1 MKALVRKAMLDNED
15 FVKKIQE
22 TQKYA
27 RDNKKKLDQKYVL
40 ELEFNKILADQKV
53 KELKSLLRNKDLDR
67 ARRLIL
73 EIDLNRAKKQATEA
87 NAILNNYLNTGDE
100 KLSRFRSAFSS
111 IWKSI
116 LSVGQSIGLGFAAL
130 VKTGIDKAISF
141 IGRIRNMAINF
152 ESDFAGVKKT
162 IESTAGGFQWLKKEL
177 KDLTTEIPLSF
188 EEISKIAELWW
199 QLGIAKKD
207 IKEFTKVVANLRTST
222 NLSTEAAA
230 TSLARIANVF
240 QLSSKEYEKLGN
252 VIVQLGN
259 NFATTESEIVD
270 FSTYLMAS
278 ARTAGFTADE
288 VFAIGATLS
297 SVGIKAEAG
306 GSAFSK
312 AISVINTAV
321 ATGDKTVKDF
331 ARVAGMSAEEF
342 AKQWR
347 EKPAEA
353 FTKFVEWL
361 GNEWALAIPIIQ
373 DLLGK
378 NIRLQNGMLATA
390 NAGNLLRQSLEMAH
404 EEYTNGN
411 ALQTEAD
418 KRYETARSEIQ
429 MLDNELDNMSETLGK
444 KTIPAMVWW
453 KKVLVEVHGWINNLF
468 GATDVFS
475 EYLGE
480 LTDMITE
487 NQDEMKKLSEQYK
500 NGEIS
505 KDDYINWLKKLQHE
519 QNNLRSSYD
528 KEIEALKNEEDA
540 MKKSQEWLKRAT
552 EEKKKYLEK
561 IEELKIKLDEERE
574 KYGENLQGLWTLS
587 WQYKATQWL
596 LDRSIDL
603 EKKYTDEIVS
613 NTVKQQERIRW
624 LRDVEKMNKKATD
637 AQERH
642 NIQLQN
648 FNAIKIDDSTTRSEF
663 DKSKNAALNAAKA
676 YETALNAKIAYLTG
690 GKGIQFSIAK
700 TKWISWLYVQ
710 KIDPKFEEALAV
722 WKAKTEVSKQI
733 KDLELSEFKWTND
746 WYRPTWGGSGSKKD
760 PIKRKKEELKKLRDL
775 SIEEVQQ
782 SQKSEKEKYSS
793 ILEINENYKKKLA
806 ELEGKSADEIVKKAE
821 ESAKKEE
828 KIIKDKYQGINRAL
842 DKSKDHLK
850 GYGKEVEAL
859 EKKWKNTLKWVK
871 DELRNFNNDLKEL
884 DKDYYKD
891 MGERYAKVKEELN
904 KDNLDEEERNKLQEE
919 LNFLMEK
926 TTEEQRKQ
934 AEEAAKLS
942 EAQKREIEYNKQKL
956 ALQEKISI
964 AKAFSS
970 QKDFSEKKI
979 DISENEDGSLK
990 ASYTDEKWEIQQVTE
1005 YKNIQYL
1012 ADLAN
1017 KQAVMAKEMDDLK
1030 NKIETEFKVHEDL
1043 NKKKT
1048 ELEKNQTEILKE
1060 EIEKRKQEV
1069 SDYVDHYEKEWN
1081 RQVEIAKRIA
1091 QEMKAAAAEYLAA
1104 KASMGQ
1110 WWGTTVNNNGGNTTN
1125 NTYNINNPSD
1135 ASMAVFKSMNDRATP
1150 L

>member
-15 FVKKIQE
+15 FMKKMEQA
-22 TQKYA
+22 QKYA

-40 ELEFNKILADQKV
+40 ELEFNKIKSEDKV
-53 KELKSLLRNKDLDR
+53 KEIQKLLKNKDLDT
-67 ARRLIL
+67 ARRVML
-73 EIDLNRAKKQATEA
+73 EIDLTRAKKQAQEA
-87 NAILNNYLNTGDE
+87 GRILNNYLNTWDE

-111 IWKSI
+111 VGKSI

-141 IGRIRNMAINF
+141 IGRISNMAINF

-162 IESTAGGFQWLKKEL
+162 IESTAGGFQGLKKEL
-177 KDLTTEIPLSF
+177 KDLTTQIPLSF
-188 EEISKIAELWW
+188 EEIAKIAELGG

-297 SVGIKAEAG
+297 SVGIRAEAG

-331 ARVAGMSAEEF
+331 ARVARMSAEEF

-353 FTKFVEWL
+353 FTKFVEGL

-404 EEYTNGN
+404 KEYENGN

-418 KRYETARSEIQ
+418 KRYETSRSKIQ
-429 MLDNELDNMSETLGK
+429 MLDDELDNLSETLGK
-444 KTIPAMVWW
+444 KTAPAMVRW
-453 KKVLVEVHGWINNLF
+453 KELLVEVHGWINNLF

-475 EYLGE
+475 EYLGK
-480 LTDMITE
+480 LTDKITE
-487 NQDEMKKLSEQYK
+487 NEKAMKELTQAYREGKITKDEYLESAKNLWEEKAKLKRLYDDEEKALSESDKAMKKIDDRLEDLQKQQEKYNLELAEAK
-500 NGEIS
+500 IKQEELAKKRYAWEEIWNKYS
-505 KDDYINWLKKLQHE
+505 FFVEDLTRKIAENAEEEKKLIE
-519 QNNLRSSYD
+519 QKAQLESANAKREVSNYS
-528 KEIEALKNEEDA
+528 LKDTFDLVRDA
-540 MKKSQEWLKRAT
+540 MKKLNDFKLNESWTRA
-552 EEKKKYLEK
+552 EFEKTKQAA
-561 IEELKIKLDEERE
+561 LD
-574 KYGENLQGLWTLS
+574 
-587 WQYKATQWL
+587 
-596 LDRSIDL
+596 SIDAF
-603 EKKYTDEIVS
+603 EKRLSMIGAHGGNIVS
-613 NTVKQQERIRW
+613 RFVNN
-624 LRDVEKMNKKATD
+624 KM
-637 AQERH
+637 AQYVSR
-642 NIQLQN
+642 
-648 FNAIKIDDSTTRSEF
+648 
-663 DKSKNAALNAAKA
+663 AKGRLA
-676 YETALNAKIAYLTG
+676 
-690 GKGIQFSIAK
+690 GIQQKSSIEK
-700 TKWISWLYVQ
+700 PSIP
-710 KIDPKFEEALAV
+710 KIP
-722 WKAKTEVSKQI
+722 WG
-733 KDLELSEFKWTND
+733 
-746 WYRPTWGGSGSKKD
+746 GGSGSKKD

-782 SQKSEKEKYSS
+782 SQKSEKEKYSN

-806 ELEGKSADEIVKKAE
+806 ELEGKSADEIIKKAE

-828 KIIKDKYQGINRAL
+828 KIIKDKYQGINKAL

-979 DISENEDGSLK
+979 EISENEDGSLK

-1030 NKIETEFKVHEDL
+1030 NKIEAEFKVHEDL
-1043 NKKKT
+1043 NKKKA

-1069 SDYVDHYEKEWN
+1069 SEYVDHYEKEGN

-1091 QEMKAAAAEYLAA
+1091 QEMRAAAAEYLAA

-1110 WWGTTVNNNGGNTTN
+1110 WWATTVNNNGGNTTN

-1135 ASMAVFKSMNDRATP
+1135 ASIAVFKSMTDRMNP